1 MGDSLAEKIELKD
14 DNKTEI
20 IFKIDLE
27 KELSEYEKLD
37 QKCDLIIKKIKARK
51 KKVIEKEK
59 RD

>member
-14 DNKTEI
+14 DSKTEI